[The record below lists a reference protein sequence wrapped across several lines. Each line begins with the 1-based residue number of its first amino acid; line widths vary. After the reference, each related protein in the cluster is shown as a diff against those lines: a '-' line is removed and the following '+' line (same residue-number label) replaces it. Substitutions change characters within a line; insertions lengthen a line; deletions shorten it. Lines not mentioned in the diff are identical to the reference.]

1 MKKRIILVGCGNIGS
16 RHLQAIAKLS
26 YEIKI
31 DIVEPNDDAQNLAKS
46 RLNEISYDKTTH
58 KFFWYKSINELKDI
72 GDVAIVTTHSVG
84 RVDLIIELMNKG
96 NRRFLI
102 EKMVCQSVNEYNHL
116 LEEIKNYGGKG
127 WVNITP
133 RCFKSYRKIKELLS
147 KEKIINFSVKTNSKN
162 GLGTNAIHY
171 IDLFSWLIE
180 DNKII
185 LDGKS
190 LSDELLVNKR
200 GANLRE
206 FSGMITGIANSSSS
220 LSISFLPEFHD
231 ETIVE
236 ITTDTMKFTIDETN
250 GKITTLGVADN
261 DNLDFTYE
269 HVSNTSTQII
279 DSILKNDDCQLPTL
293 NYSLNGHSE
302 LFRIFNA
309 HITKISTENVELC
322 PIT

>member
-1 MKKRIILVGCGNIGS
+1 
-16 RHLQAIAKLS
+16 
-26 YEIKI
+26 
-31 DIVEPNDDAQNLAKS
+31 
-46 RLNEISYDKTTH
+46 
-58 KFFWYKSINELKDI
+58 
-72 GDVAIVTTHSVG
+72 
-84 RVDLIIELMNKG
+84 
-96 NRRFLI
+96 
-102 EKMVCQSVNEYNHL
+102 
-116 LEEIKNYGGKG
+116 
-127 WVNITP
+127 
-133 RCFKSYRKIKELLS
+133 
-147 KEKIINFSVKTNSKN
+147 
-162 GLGTNAIHY
+162 
-171 IDLFSWLIE
+171 
-180 DNKII
+180 
-185 LDGKS
+185 
-190 LSDELLVNKR
+190 
-200 GANLRE
+200 
-206 FSGMITGIANSSSS
+206 MITGIANSSSS

-261 DNLDFTYE
+261 DNLDFRYE